1 MIIMS
6 ENDIAWDLS
15 EIFSSTKD
23 PKITEV
29 INSLEKMADDFV
41 RKYKGKISLSN
52 FSAKNLLDLI
62 RKHEKFI
69 ANLDD
74 LILYA
79 NRLYDGNQNEPLA
92 KGLKNTIDNFETKI
106 RTKITFIDLEIGKLI
121 KERGEIITDPILE
134 GYRQYLRKFKRQ
146 VPHLLSEVEEQLIL
160 EKDQFGVKAW
170 SDLQSEWLNSRAYI
184 VNVKGEEKSLSY
196 GEANSLLTHPDRN
209 TRISTNKSIYGTLA
223 KEEIVYSTAL
233 KNIFSD
239 WLKIT
244 ERREYDDPMHHSLI
258 ANDTTHEIID
268 NLMNTIEKNV
278 GVYQRYLK
286 LKAKILGVPKLSCV
300 DIYAPL
306 LNAPNK
312 ARSWE
317 ETKEL
322 ILEAY
327 RRFDSTFESLV
338 RDMYER
344 NHIDAAV
351 RKGKRNGGYC
361 DTWYNGKTCYIL
373 LSFTGALRESYTLA
387 HEFGHAI
394 HGSMASKEQT
404 LFNLHPGATVAE
416 TASIFG
422 ELLFTDLLLLKADSD
437 EEKKEILAKVLDG
450 AGEAAFQVSARVWF
464 ERSLYDAIKNK
475 ETLDGKTIS
484 KYWCAA
490 RDKIYGES
498 IEWFEEMDWE
508 WAMKPHYYFPNFRF
522 YNYPYVYAQLFVCA
536 LYQKYKTE
544 GKEFIPKFKELL
556 SAGGSLSTEELCKIV
571 GLDVT
576 KPDFWKLGI
585 KQYEDFVDQLEELI
599 N

>member
-1 MIIMS
+1 MS
-6 ENDIAWDLS
+6 KNDIAWDLT

-23 PKITEV
+23 PEITEK
-29 INSLEKMADDFV
+29 IMSLEKIADGLV
-41 RKYKGKISLSN
+41 KKYKGEISSPH
-52 FSAKNLLDLI
+52 FTAKDLLELI
-62 RKHEKFI
+62 KKYEKFT
-69 ANLDD
+69 ADLDE
-74 LILYA
+74 LTLYT
-79 NRLYDGNQNEPLA
+79 NRLYDGDQNEPLA
-92 KGLKNTIDNFETKI
+92 KGLKNRIDNFQTKVLK
-106 RTKITFIDLEIGKLI
+106 KITFIDLEIGELI
-121 KERGEIITDPILE
+121 KERGDIIKDPILE

-170 SDLQSEWLNSRAYI
+170 SDLQSEWLNSRSYI
-184 VNVKGEEKSLSY
+184 VNVEEEEKSLSY

-209 TRISTNKSIYGTLA
+209 TRISANKSIYGTLGE
-223 KEEIVYSTAL
+223 EEIVYSTAL

-244 ERREYDDPMHHSLI
+244 GRRKYNGPMHHSFI
-258 ANDTTHEIID
+258 VNDTTQDVID

-278 GVYQRYLK
+278 GVFQRYLQ
-286 LKAKILGVPKLSCV
+286 LKAKILGIPKLSCA

-306 LNAPNK
+306 PNAPK
-312 ARSWE
+312 KIITWE

-327 RRFDSTFESLV
+327 RKFDNTFESIV

-344 NHIDAAV
+344 NHIDAGV
-351 RKGKRNGGYC
+351 RKGKVNGGYC

-373 LSFTGALRESYTLA
+373 LSFTGALREIYTLA

-394 HGSMASKEQT
+394 HGTMASKEQT
-404 LFNLHPGATVAE
+404 IFNLHPGFTVAE

-422 ELLFTDLLLLKADSD
+422 ELLLTDLLLLKADSD
-437 EEKKEILAKVLDG
+437 EEKKAILAKVLDG
-450 AGEAAFQVSARVWF
+450 AGETAFQVSARVWF
-464 ERSLYDAIKNK
+464 EQSLYDAIKNK

-484 KYWCAA
+484 KYWCVA

-498 IEWFEEMDWE
+498 VEWFEEMDWE

-522 YNYPYVYAQLFVCA
+522 YNYPYVYAQLFVYA

-544 GKEFIPKFKELL
+544 GKNFIPKFKKLL
-556 SAGGSLSTEELCKIV
+556 SAGGSLSTEELSKIM

-585 KQYEDFVDQLEELI
+585 KQYEDFVDKLEELI

>member
-1 MIIMS
+1 MS
-6 ENDIAWDLS
+6 GNDIAWDLT
-15 EIFSSTKD
+15 EIFLNTKD
-23 PKITEV
+23 PKITETT
-29 INSLEKMADDFV
+29 NSLEKMADELV
-41 RKYKGKISLSN
+41 KKYKGEISSPL
-52 FSAKNLLDLI
+52 FSAKDLLELI

-69 ANLDD
+69 ANLDEVT
-74 LILYA
+74 LYA
-79 NRLYDGNQNEPLA
+79 NRLYDGDQNEPLA
-92 KGLKNTIDNFETKI
+92 KGLKNKIDDFQTKI
-106 RTKITFIDLEIGKLI
+106 LKKITFIDLEIGKLI
-121 KERGEIITDPILE
+121 KERGDIIEDPILE
-134 GYRQYLRKFKRQ
+134 GYKQYLRKFKRQ

-170 SDLQSEWLNSRAYI
+170 SDLQSEWLTSRVYI
-184 VNVKGEEKSLSY
+184 VNVEGEEKSLSY

-209 TRISTNKSIYGTLA
+209 TRISANKSIYGTLGN
-223 KEEIVYSTAL
+223 EEIVYSTAM
-233 KNIFSD
+233 KNIFND

-244 ERREYDDPMHHSLI
+244 ERRKYDNPMHQSLI
-258 ANDTTHEIID
+258 ANDTTPEIID

-278 GVYQRYLK
+278 GVYKRYLK
-286 LKAKILGVPKLSCV
+286 LKAKILGVPKLSCT

-306 LNAPNK
+306 PNAPNK
-312 ARSWE
+312 TRSWE

-322 ILEAY
+322 ILEVY
-327 RRFDSTFESLV
+327 RIFDDTFESV
-338 RDMYER
+338 VKNMYER
-344 NHIDAAV
+344 NHIDAAI
-351 RKGKRNGGYC
+351 RKGKKNGGYC

-373 LSFTGALRESYTLA
+373 LPFTGALGEIYTLA

-404 LFNLHPGATVAE
+404 IFNLHPGATVAE

-422 ELLFTDLLLLKADSD
+422 ELLLTDLLLSKVDSD
-437 EEKKEILAKVLDG
+437 EEKKAILAEILDG
-450 AGEAAFQVSARVWF
+450 AGQVAFQVSARVWF
-464 ERSLYDAIKNK
+464 EQSLYSAIKNK

-490 RDKIYGES
+490 RDRIYGQS
-498 IEWFEEMDWE
+498 VEWFEEMDWE

-522 YNYPYVYAQLFVCA
+522 YNYPYVYAQLFVYA

-544 GKEFIPKFKELL
+544 GKEFIPKFKKLL
-556 SAGGSLSTEELCKIV
+556 SAGGSLSTEELSNIL

-576 KPDFWKLGI
+576 KADFWKLGI

>member
-6 ENDIAWDLS
+6 ENDIAWDLT
-15 EIFSSTKD
+15 EIFTSTKD
-23 PKITEV
+23 PKITET
-29 INSLEKMADDFV
+29 INSLEQMADELV
-41 RKYKGKISLSN
+41 RIYKGKISSSN
-52 FSAKNLLDLI
+52 FSAKDLLELI
-62 RKHEKFI
+62 KKHEKLI
-69 ANLDD
+69 ANLEE

-79 NRLYDGNQNEPLA
+79 NRLYDGDQNEPLA
-92 KGLKNTIDNFETKI
+92 KGLKNKIDNVQTKI
-106 RTKITFIDLEIGKLI
+106 LKKITFIDLEIGELI
-121 KERGEIITDPILE
+121 KKRGDIIEDPILE
-134 GYRQYLRKFKRQ
+134 GYEQYLRKFKRQ

-170 SDLQSEWLNSRAYI
+170 SDLQSEWLTSRAYI
-184 VNVKGEEKSLSY
+184 VNVEGEEKPLSY

-209 TRISTNKSIYGTLA
+209 TRISANKSIYGTLG

-233 KNIFSD
+233 KNIFND

-244 ERREYDDPMHHSLI
+244 ERRKYNDPMHQSLI
-258 ANDTTHEIID
+258 INDTTHEIID
-268 NLMNTIEKNV
+268 NLMNAIKKNV
-278 GVYQRYLK
+278 GVFQRYLK
-286 LKAKILGVPKLSCV
+286 LKAKILGVPKLSCA

-306 LNAPNK
+306 PNAPNK
-312 ARSWE
+312 TRSWD

-327 RRFDSTFESLV
+327 RRFDVAFESVV

-351 RKGKRNGGYC
+351 RKGKVNGGYC

-373 LSFTGALRESYTLA
+373 LSFTGALREIFTLA

-404 LFNLHPGATVAE
+404 IFNLHPGATVAE

-422 ELLFTDLLLLKADSD
+422 ELLLTDLLFLKAYSD
-437 EEKKEILAKVLDG
+437 EEKKAILAKILDG
-450 AGEAAFQVSARVWF
+450 AGETAFQVSARVWF
-464 ERSLYDAIKNK
+464 EQSLYNAIKNK

-484 KYWCAA
+484 KYWCTA

-498 IEWFEEMDWE
+498 VEWFEEMDWE

-522 YNYPYVYAQLFVCA
+522 YNYPYVYAQLFVYA

-544 GKEFIPKFKELL
+544 GKEFIPKFKKLL
-556 SAGGSLSTEELCKIV
+556 SAGGSLSTEELSKIV
-571 GLDVT
+571 GLDIT

-585 KQYEDFVDQLEELI
+585 KQYEDFVNQLEELI

>member
-1 MIIMS
+1 MIIMLG
-6 ENDIAWDLS
+6 NDIAWDLT
-15 EIFSSTKD
+15 EIFLNTKD
-23 PKITEV
+23 PKITET
-29 INSLEKMADDFV
+29 INSLEKMAEELV
-41 RKYKGKISLSN
+41 KKYKGEISSLQ
-52 FSAKNLLDLI
+52 FSAKDLLELI
-62 RKHEKFI
+62 RKHEKII
-69 ANLDD
+69 ANLDE
-74 LILYA
+74 LTLYA
-79 NRLYDGNQNEPLA
+79 NRLYDGDQNEPLA
-92 KGLKNTIDNFETKI
+92 KGLKNKIDNFQTKI
-106 RTKITFIDLEIGKLI
+106 LKKITFIDLEIGKLI
-121 KERGEIITDPILE
+121 KERGDIIEDPILE
-134 GYRQYLRKFKRQ
+134 GYKQYLRKFKRQ

-170 SDLQSEWLNSRAYI
+170 SDLQSEWLNSRVYV
-184 VNVKGEEKSLSY
+184 VNVEGEEKSLSY

-209 TRISTNKSIYGTLA
+209 TRISVNKSIYGTLG

-233 KNIFSD
+233 KNIFND

-244 ERREYDDPMHHSLI
+244 ERRKYNNPIHQSLI
-258 ANDTTHEIID
+258 ANDTTPEIID

-286 LKAKILGVPKLSCV
+286 LKAKIFGTPKLSCA

-306 LNAPNK
+306 PNAPNK
-312 ARSWE
+312 VRSWE

-327 RRFDSTFESLV
+327 KNFDDTFESLV

-351 RKGKRNGGYC
+351 RKGKKNGAYS
-361 DTWYNGKTCYIL
+361 DTWYNGKICYIL
-373 LSFTGALRESYTLA
+373 LSFTGALREIYTLA

-404 LFNLHPGATVAE
+404 IFNLHPGATVAE

-422 ELLFTDLLLLKADSD
+422 ELLLTDLLLSKVDSN
-437 EEKKEILAKVLDG
+437 EEKKAILAEILDG
-450 AGEAAFQVSARVWF
+450 AGQAAFQVSARVWF
-464 ERSLYDAIKNK
+464 EQSLYDAIKDK

-484 KYWCAA
+484 KYWCAG

-498 IEWFEEMDWE
+498 VEWFEEMDWE

-522 YNYPYVYAQLFVCA
+522 YNYPYVYAQLFVYA

-544 GKEFIPKFKELL
+544 GKEFIPKFKKLL
-556 SAGGSLSTEELCKIV
+556 SAGGSLSTEELSKIV

-576 KPDFWKLGI
+576 NPDFWKLGI

-599 N
+599 K

>member
-1 MIIMS
+1 MS
-6 ENDIAWDLS
+6 ENDIAWDLT

-23 PKITEV
+23 PKITET
-29 INSLEKMADDFV
+29 INSLEQIADEFV
-41 RKYKGKISLSN
+41 RIYKGKINSPD
-52 FSAKNLLDLI
+52 FSAKELVGLI

-69 ANLDD
+69 ADLDE
-74 LILYA
+74 LTLYT
-79 NRLYDGNQNEPLA
+79 NRLYDGDQNEPLA
-92 KGLKNTIDNFETKI
+92 KGLKTTIDNFETKI
-106 RTKITFIDLEIGKLI
+106 RTKITFIDLEIGNLI
-121 KERGEIITDPILE
+121 KERGDIIEDPILE
-134 GYRQYLRKFKRQ
+134 GYEQYLRKFKRH

-170 SDLQSEWLNSRAYI
+170 SDLQSEWLNSRVYI
-184 VNVKGEEKSLSY
+184 VNVEGEEKSLSY
-196 GEANSLLTHPDRN
+196 GKANSLLTHPDRN
-209 TRISTNKSIYGTLA
+209 TRISANKSIYGTLG

-233 KNIFSD
+233 KNIFND

-244 ERREYDDPMHHSLI
+244 ERRKYVNPMHQSLI
-258 ANDTTHEIID
+258 ANDTTPEIID
-268 NLMNTIEKNV
+268 NLMNTIEKNA

-286 LKAKILGVPKLSCV
+286 LKAKILGVPKLSCA

-306 LNAPNK
+306 PNAPNK

-327 RRFDSTFESLV
+327 RRFDNIFESLV

-351 RKGKRNGGYC
+351 RKGKKNGGYC

-373 LSFTGALRESYTLA
+373 MSFTGVLREIYILA

-404 LFNLHPGATVAE
+404 IFNLHPGANVAE

-422 ELLFTDLLLLKADSD
+422 ELLLTDLLLSKADSD
-437 EEKKEILAKVLDG
+437 EEKKAILAEILDG
-450 AGEAAFQVSARVWF
+450 AGQAAFQVSARVWF
-464 ERSLYDAIKNK
+464 EQSLYDAIKNK

-484 KYWCAA
+484 KYWCAG

-498 IEWFEEMDWE
+498 VEWFEEMDWE

-522 YNYPYVYAQLFVCA
+522 YNYPYVYAQLFVYA

-556 SAGGSLSTEELCKIV
+556 SAGGSLSTEELSKIV

-576 KPDFWKLGI
+576 KPDFWNLGI

-599 N
+599 K

>member
-6 ENDIAWDLS
+6 ENDIAWDLT

-23 PKITEV
+23 PKITETT
-29 INSLEKMADDFV
+29 NSLEKMADEIV
-41 RKYKGKISLSN
+41 KKYKGEISSPH
-52 FSAKNLLDLI
+52 FSAKDLLELI
-62 RKHEKFI
+62 RKHEKLI
-69 ANLDD
+69 ANLDEVT
-74 LILYA
+74 LYA
-79 NRLYDGNQNEPLA
+79 NRLYDGDQNEPLA
-92 KGLKNTIDNFETKI
+92 KGLKNKIDDFQTKI
-106 RTKITFIDLEIGKLI
+106 LKKITFIDLEIGKLI
-121 KERGEIITDPILE
+121 KERGDIIEDPILE
-134 GYRQYLRKFKRQ
+134 GYKQYLRKFKRQ

-170 SDLQSEWLNSRAYI
+170 SDLQSEWLNSRVYI
-184 VNVKGEEKSLSY
+184 VNVEGEQKALSY

-209 TRISTNKSIYGTLA
+209 TRISANKSIYGTLGN
-223 KEEIVYSTAL
+223 EEIVYSTAM
-233 KNIFSD
+233 KNIFND

-244 ERREYDDPMHHSLI
+244 KRRKYDNPMHQSLI
-258 ANDTTHEIID
+258 ANDTTPDIID
-268 NLMNTIEKNV
+268 NLMNTIEQNV
-278 GVYQRYLK
+278 GVFQRYLK
-286 LKAKILGVPKLSCV
+286 LKAKILGIPKLSCA

-306 LNAPNK
+306 PNAPNK
-312 ARSWE
+312 TRSWE

-327 RRFDSTFESLV
+327 RRFDDIFESVV

-344 NHIDAAV
+344 NHIDAAI

-361 DTWYNGKTCYIL
+361 DTWYNGKTCFIL
-373 LSFTGALRESYTLA
+373 LSFTGALREVYTLA

-394 HGSMASKEQT
+394 HGSMASKLQT
-404 LFNLHPGATVAE
+404 IFNLHPGATVAE

-422 ELLFTDLLLLKADSD
+422 ELLLTDLLFLKADSD
-437 EEKKEILAKVLDG
+437 EEKKAILAKILDG
-450 AGEAAFQVSARVWF
+450 AGEAAFQVSARAWF
-464 ERSLYDAIKNK
+464 EQSLYDAIKNK

-498 IEWFEEMDWE
+498 VEWLEEMDWE

-522 YNYPYVYAQLFVCA
+522 YNYPYVYAQLFVYA

-544 GKEFIPKFKELL
+544 GNEFIPKFKKLL
-556 SAGGSLSTEELCKIV
+556 NAGGSLSTEELSKIV

-576 KPDFWKLGI
+576 KPEFWKLGI